1 MITKYL
7 GCVGLLL
14 IASCQFFD
22 SANAEKKSRVI
33 ARVNDVQ
40 LHEDDLQKVFPHNVP
55 KKDSIVIARDFINN
69 WAKEQLLLEKSILN
83 LPEENENLN
92 ELVEKYRKDLFIN
105 SFKEALI
112 KQRLDT
118 VVTEQEIVS
127 YYKKNKENF
136 RTNEELI
143 KFRFVKVK
151 QGDKNISRLKRLLV
165 SNGKN
170 DLQLLDEQSALFE
183 DYFLSDSIW
192 IRSLDFF
199 NKVPAFR
206 EEYKLT
212 NLQPYRLL
220 QKNIEGSTSLVYINE
235 VLQKNEIAPIRYI
248 SGVIKTMILHQRKL
262 QLVETI
268 EKVLIDD
275 AIKNKQFEIY

>member
-1 MITKYL
+1 VITKYL
-7 GCVGLLL
+7 CCVGLL
-14 IASCQFFD
+14 IVASCHFFD

-40 LHEDDLQKVFPHNVP
+40 LYEDDLQKVFPHNIP

-92 ELVEKYRKDLFIN
+92 ELVETYRKDLFIN

-118 VVTEQEIVS
+118 VVTEQEIIS
-127 YYKKNKENF
+127 YYNKNKENF

-151 QGDKNISRLKRLLV
+151 QGDKNISKLKRLLV

-199 NKVPAFR
+199 NKVPTFR
-206 EEYKLT
+206 EQHKIT
-212 NLQPYRLL
+212 TLQPYRLL

-275 AIKNKQFEIY
+275 AIKKKQFEIY